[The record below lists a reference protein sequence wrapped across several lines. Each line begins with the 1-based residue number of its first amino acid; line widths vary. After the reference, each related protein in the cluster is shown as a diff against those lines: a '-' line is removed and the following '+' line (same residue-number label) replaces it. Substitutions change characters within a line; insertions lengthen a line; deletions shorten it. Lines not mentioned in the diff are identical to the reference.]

1 MFFYGYISKYS
12 KNYDEN
18 ILNKYFDYSLENNF
32 ILQKIFTED
41 DFYSEDLFEKNDL
54 LSLLKRKELNNS
66 TLVIYNSL
74 DFANNLL
81 SLSRMYVLMR
91 ESNVKIQII
100 ENNSSSIL
108 IDGLNRLGIS
118 KPKPHKYLKISETVN
133 LKSSRGAVLS
143 RIPIGYEKSLNGKF
157 KINENEKLI
166 VRKIFKMFSGDY
178 GKSERQGLRK
188 ISKTLIKDFKNQN
201 YKWSPQSVR
210 NILKNRFY
218 VGIYQ
223 RDSKIIS
230 DNHDQ
235 IVTDQ
240 EFNYIQELFKKNLDT
255 FQAYPEKN
263 KQRKYLNLICYYC
276 NSKLNISYH
285 SRNWILTNGNKKKKV
300 YYYAQCK
307 NMCKFQRKQIDI
319 SKYIDAEYSSESIL
333 LGDYKKRLKSLRKLI
348 KLLIHGRLSLGYF
361 KREIEI
367 LSNLEDLLN
376 IKNNEAVEL
385 NNLQINKTEDLVIKF

>member
-41 DFYSEDLFEKNDL
+41 DFYSEDLFEKSDL
-54 LSLLKRKELNNS
+54 ISLLKSKELNNS
-66 TLVIYNSL
+66 TLIIYNSL

-81 SLSRMYVLMR
+81 SLSRIYVLIR
-91 ESNVKIQII
+91 ESNIKIQVI

-178 GKSERQGLRK
+178 GKSERQGIRK

-230 DNHDQ
+230 GNHDQ

-240 EFNYIQELFKKNLDT
+240 EFNYIQELFKKNLDNY
-255 FQAYPEKN
+255 QLYSDKN
-263 KQRKYLNLICYYC
+263 KQGRYLNLVCYYC

-285 SRNWILTNGNKKKKV
+285 SRKWKLADGNQKKKTYNYV
-300 YYYAQCK
+300 QCK
-307 NMCKFQRKQIDI
+307 KICKFKRKNIDL
-319 SKYIDAEYSSESIL
+319 SKYIDTEYTSENIL
-333 LGDYKKRLKSLRKLI
+333 LGDYKKRLSSLRKLI

-367 LSNLEDLLN
+367 LNNLEDLLN
-376 IKNNEAVEL
+376 TNDNEAIEL
-385 NNLQINKTEDLVIKF
+385 NNLPIKKSENFVIKF